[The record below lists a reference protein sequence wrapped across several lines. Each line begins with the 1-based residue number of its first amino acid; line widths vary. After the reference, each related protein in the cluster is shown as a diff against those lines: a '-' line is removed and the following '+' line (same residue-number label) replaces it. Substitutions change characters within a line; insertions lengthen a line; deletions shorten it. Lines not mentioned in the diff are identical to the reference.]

1 MKKITDLRRNM
12 STTTNRTIRVIAM
25 EIRNDWGA
33 KLSPHAKPY
42 LDAMASLSKIT
53 DNYYEDSGVSIV
65 SYFLANAGT
74 WRGETARRVKKELNA
89 MIKESRK

>member
-1 MKKITDLRRNM
+1 M
-12 STTTNRTIRVIAM
+12 STTTRTIRVIAM
-25 EIRNDWGA
+25 EIRSDWGP
-33 KLSPHAKPY
+33 KLSPFAKPY
-42 LDAMASLSKIT
+42 LDAMASLDKIT
-53 DNYYEDSGVSIV
+53 DDHYQDSGVSIV